1 MQRYLILRTAQALV
15 ALWVVTV
22 VTFGLTRVSGDP
34 LDTFLPEEATQ
45 EQIDRMRARWGLDK
59 PLVVQYGVFLGNAF
73 KGDLGDSLKYPG
85 SKAADIVVE
94 RMPPT
99 LQLAGIAIAIAL
111 VIAVPVG
118 VLSAIKK
125 DSLFDYVGKIV
136 ALAGQSIPSFWLG
149 IVLMWFFAVHLDLL
163 PTSGKGGVKHI
174 ILPAITL
181 GWFQTAAIMRLVRSA
196 MLETQDSEYVK
207 LARIKGLSELR
218 VVWKHCFRNAA
229 IPPLTYFGILLANTL
244 TGSLTTEVVFNWP
257 GTGQLAF
264 TAVLYRDTQ
273 LIQAIVLVFA
283 SMFIF
288 LTLLV
293 DVLYAYLD
301 PRIRYD

>member
-1 MQRYLILRTAQALV
+1 MQRYLLLRTGQALI

-22 VTFGLTRVSGDP
+22 VVFGLTRVSGDP
-34 LDTFLPEEATQ
+34 LDTFLSEEATP
-45 EQIDRMRARWGLDK
+45 EQIERMKVRWGLDK

-85 SKAADIVVE
+85 SKAGAIVME

-99 LQLAGIAIAIAL
+99 LQLAGVAMAIAL
-111 VIAVPVG
+111 AIAVPIG
-118 VLSAIKK
+118 VLSAVKK
-125 DSLFDYVGKIV
+125 DSIFDYIGKTL
-136 ALAGQSIPSFWLG
+136 ALAGQSVPSFWLG
-149 IVLMWFFAVHLDLL
+149 IVLMWFFAVQLDLL
-163 PTSGKGGVKHI
+163 PTSGKGGIKNF

-181 GWFQTAAIMRLVRSA
+181 GWFQTAALMRLVRSA

-207 LARIKGLSELR
+207 LARIKGLSEQA

-257 GTGQLAF
+257 GTGLLAF
-264 TAVLYRDTQ
+264 QAVLSRDTQ

-293 DVLYAYLD
+293 DILYAYLD
-301 PRIRYD
+301 PRIRYN

>member
-1 MQRYLILRTAQALV
+1 MQRYLLLRTGQALI

-22 VTFGLTRVSGDP
+22 VVFGLTRVSGDP
-34 LDTFLPEEATQ
+34 LDTFLSEEATP
-45 EQIDRMRARWGLDK
+45 EQIERMRVRWGLDK

-85 SKAADIVVE
+85 SKAGAIVMQ

-99 LQLAGIAIAIAL
+99 LQLAGVAMAIAL
-111 VIAVPVG
+111 AISVPIG
-118 VLSAIKK
+118 VLSAVKK
-125 DSLFDYVGKIV
+125 DSIFDYIGKTL
-136 ALAGQSIPSFWLG
+136 ALAGQSVPSFWLG
-149 IVLMWFFAVHLDLL
+149 IVLMWFFAVQLDLL
-163 PTSGKGGVKHI
+163 PTSGKGGI
-174 ILPAITL
+174 RNFILPAITL

-196 MLETQDSEYVK
+196 MLETQETEYAK
-207 LARIKGLSELR
+207 LARIKGLSEGR
-218 VVWKHCFRNAA
+218 VIWKHCFRNAA

-257 GTGQLAF
+257 GTGLLAF
-264 TAVLYRDTQ
+264 QAVLSRDTQ

-301 PRIRYD
+301 PRIRYN

>member
-1 MQRYLILRTAQALV
+1 MQRYLIIRTAQAVL

-22 VTFGLTRVSGDP
+22 VVFALTRVSGDP
-34 LDTFLPEEATQ
+34 LDTFLPEEATP
-45 EQIDRMRARWGLDK
+45 ETIERMRVRWGLDK
-59 PLVVQYGVFLGNAF
+59 PLVVQYGVFIGNAF
-73 KGDLGDSLKYPG
+73 KGDLGDSLKFPG
-85 SKAADIVVE
+85 SKAGAIVMQ

-99 LQLAGIAIAIAL
+99 LQLAGIAMAIAL
-111 VIAVPVG
+111 AIGVPIG
-118 VLSAIKK
+118 VLSAIRK
-125 DSLFDYVGKIV
+125 DTLLDYVGKTL
-136 ALAGQSIPSFWLG
+136 ALAGQSVPSFWLG
-149 IVLMWFFAVHLDLL
+149 IVLMWFFAVELDLL
-163 PTSGKGGVKHI
+163 PTSGKGGVKNF

-207 LARIKGLSELR
+207 LARIKGLSER
-218 VVWKHCFRNAA
+218 AVVWKHCFRNAA

-257 GTGQLAF
+257 GTGLLAYQ
-264 TAVLYRDTQ
+264 AVLYRDTQ

-301 PRIRYD
+301 PRIRYN

>member
-1 MQRYLILRTAQALV
+1 MQRYLILRTAQAVV

-22 VTFGLTRVSGDP
+22 VVFGLTRVSGDP
-34 LDTFLPEEATQ
+34 LDTFLPEEATP
-45 EQIDRMRARWGLDK
+45 ETIERMRVRWGLDK
-59 PLVVQYGVFLGNAF
+59 PLVVQYGVFIGNAF

-85 SKAADIVVE
+85 SQAGAIVLQ

-99 LQLAGIAIAIAL
+99 LQLAGIAMAIAL
-111 VIAVPVG
+111 AIGVPVG
-118 VLSAIKK
+118 VLSAIRK
-125 DSLFDYVGKIV
+125 DTLLDYVGKTL
-136 ALAGQSIPSFWLG
+136 ALAGQSVPSFWLG
-149 IVLMWFFAVHLDLL
+149 IVLMWFFAVELDLL
-163 PTSGKGGVKHI
+163 PTSGKGGI
-174 ILPAITL
+174 RNFILPAITL

-196 MLETQDSEYVK
+196 MLETQESEYVK
-207 LARIKGLSELR
+207 LARIKGLSEWS

-257 GTGQLAF
+257 GTGLLAYQ
-264 TAVLYRDTQ
+264 AVLYRDTQ

-301 PRIRYD
+301 PRIRYN

>member
-1 MQRYLILRTAQALV
+1 MQRYLIIRTAQALV

-22 VTFGLTRVSGDP
+22 VSFGLTRVSGDP

-85 SKAADIVVE
+85 SKAADIVIE

-99 LQLAGIAIAIAL
+99 LQLAGIAMAIAL

-125 DSLFDYVGKIV
+125 DSVFDYVGKTL

-163 PTSGKGGVKHI
+163 PTSGKGGVKHF

-196 MLETQDSEYVK
+196 MLETQDGEYVK
-207 LARIKGLSELR
+207 LARIKGLSEWK